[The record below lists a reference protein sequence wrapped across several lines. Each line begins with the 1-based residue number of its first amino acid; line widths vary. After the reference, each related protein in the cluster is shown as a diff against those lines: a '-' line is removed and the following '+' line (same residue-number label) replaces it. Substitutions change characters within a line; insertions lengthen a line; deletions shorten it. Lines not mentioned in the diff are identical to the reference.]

1 MFMPEHILLPLWAD
15 ALAAKIGVSVGF
27 FEVFQAANFTA
38 HFMLLIVLFAP
49 LAVLLPNPAMKP
61 KKTSPSLPL
70 AFAVAGMIWLT
81 LGLLGQPRTFLYFQF

>member
-1 MFMPEHILLPLWAD
+1 
-15 ALAAKIGVSVGF
+15 
-27 FEVFQAANFTA
+27 
-38 HFMLLIVLFAP
+38 